1 MREGDRS
8 PRLRIVLTRAG
19 AATPTYATSGAA
31 GLDLEACLDEPVR
44 LEPGDRAAIPTG
56 LTLALPPGHEGSVR
70 PRSGL
75 AMRHGV
81 TVANAP
87 GTIDEDYRGE
97 LSVLLINLGQ
107 EPYTVKHG
115 DRVAQLVVSPIARV
129 EIETLGTLDELGQTG
144 RGEGGFGSTGR

>member
-1 MREGDRS
+1 MSDGDRS
-8 PRLRIVLTRAG
+8 PRLRVTLTRAG

-56 LTLALPPGHEGSVR
+56 LAIALPPGHEGSVR

-75 AMRHGV
+75 AKRHGV

-97 LSVLLINLGQ
+97 VAVLLINLGR

-115 DRVAQLVVSPIARV
+115 DRIAQLVVSPITRV
-129 EIETLGTLDELGQTG
+129 EIELLDTLGDLGETS